1 MKISKNN
8 LEEMKMKKNMSL
20 FAAVVLLAGLL
31 IGCAGT
37 SGNNATE
44 TQPTAVGANTTEA
57 QNGEK
62 KTIRFLSAMQL
73 VDEEMIAA
81 FMEDNPDIEVKYEY
95 VDSGNYSAK
104 FAALAS
110 ANELPD
116 VFWTQSGYYCDQ
128 IKEGLLYDLS
138 DEMANSCYEG
148 DMAWKDTFVPNLLVN
163 FQNIAVSGCGVMD
176 SYDYGVP
183 FTMTTVAVMY
193 DKAIYEQLGLNEPA
207 NWEEFMNNCGAVKDA
222 GFTALTVQSNTCV
235 DWLPRLFW
243 DQYCREEIEEKGLTF
258 ADKTMTF
265 HTESVREGL
274 AQFKELWDQGYLA
287 ENYFTADLDTTAQMF
302 LQGELAHILIAPDK
316 IAYIMDNAPD
326 NMELA
331 TFPLPGI
338 AGIASR
344 SLGGSSNIF
353 AVSASTEEPEASV
366 RLLKYLTSR
375 TNFETDDGLKYSN
388 SGLLNVKKGTE
399 LDQLLS
405 GYTKA
410 AEGGF
415 CPDVFVPTTA
425 NTEINSKFKDN
436 LLPNYLLDQITLDE
450 VCTELQDLYD
460 EYLED

>member
-1 MKISKNN
+1 
-8 LEEMKMKKNMSL
+8 MKKMVLS
-20 FAAVVLLAGLL
+20 LLAASLSVGFLA
-31 IGCAGT
+31 GCSASKASDT
-37 SGNNATE
+37 AT
-44 TQPTAVGANTTEA
+44 TAEIQSSQSEENGKTNESLADGR
-57 QNGEK
+57 GEK

-73 VDEEMIAA
+73 VDEEMIQT
-81 FMEDNPDIEVKYEY
+81 FMEANPDIEVKYEY

-128 IKEGLLYDLS
+128 IKEGLLMDLS
-138 DEMANSCYEG
+138 DEMASNCYEG
-148 DMAWKDTFVPNLLVN
+148 DKAWKDTFVPNLLTN
-163 FQNIAVSGCGVMD
+163 FQNIALAGCGTMD

-183 FTMTTVAVMY
+183 FTMTTIAVMY
-193 DKAIYEQLGLNEPA
+193 NKVTYDELGLKEPA
-207 NWEEFMNNCGAVKDA
+207 DWESFMANCEAVKKA
-222 GFTALTVQSNTCV
+222 GYTPLTVQSNTCV

-243 DQYCREEIEEKGLTF
+243 DQYCRDEIEGQGLSF
-258 ADKTMTF
+258 ADKGMTF
-265 HTESVREGL
+265 NSESVKEGL
-274 AQFKELWDQGYLA
+274 SQFKNLGDKGYLA
-287 ENYFTADLDTTAQMF
+287 ENYFTADIDTTAQMF

-316 IAYIMDNAPD
+316 ISYIMDNAPES
-326 NMELA
+326 MELA
-331 TFPLPGI
+331 TFPFPGI
-338 AGIASR
+338 AGLSSR

-353 AVSASTEEPEASV
+353 AASADTKEPEAAV

-388 SGLLNVKKGTE
+388 SGLLGVERGET

-436 LLPNYLLDQITLDE
+436 LLPNYLLNQISLDQ
-450 VCTELQDLYD
+450 VCEDLQGLYD
-460 EYLED
+460 EYLEN